1 MRKLDFDNI
10 NKAYQEW
17 NENVLSEW
25 LKKHPEI
32 REEFTTKTGLP
43 LERVSIP
50 KDHNYLENINF
61 PGQFPFTRGINPT
74 MYRSEYWVM
83 GQYSGFASAKEANKR
98 LKYLIDQGQTGF
110 SIALDLP
117 TQMGIDSDNDKSVG
131 EVGRVGVAMDS
142 LQDIEELLE
151 GIPFE
156 KVKQIRTTANAISPI
171 ALAMIV
177 AFAEKNN
184 IDPNSIRVLIQ
195 NDILKEFLGRGTYI
209 YPPKQSVKLS
219 IDVIEYTSKHL
230 PNWVPMAICGYHIR
244 DSGSTAVQELAYTF
258 ANAIAYIEEALN
270 RGLDI
275 DDFASK
281 LFTFLAAD
289 MDIFEEAAKF
299 RAARRI
305 WAKLMK
311 ERFNSEKDECMALN
325 IFAYTLGGS
334 LTSQQPLNNIVR
346 VTLQALTAVM
356 GGVQVL
362 ATSSY
367 DEALG
372 LPSEKAVTTALRTQ
386 QIIAYES
393 GVTGMVDP
401 LGGSHALES
410 LTDQLEQEVET
421 ELNKIESLGGAIT
434 SIENGIIQKR
444 ISDSA
449 YEYQK
454 RMETGDRSVVGV
466 NKFCHS
472 EEGSEMPVFKV
483 SPVAEKEQRER
494 VKNLKNN
501 RENDKVRKCLDQI
514 KIAAEKEENL
524 IPSIIDSIKNY
535 ATVEEISNVLR
546 EVYGTYKDP
555 AVF

>member
-1 MRKLDFDNI
+1 MDFDNI